1 MNLID
6 PLGDGLSAVTLK
18 KHIGSDLDIVETA
31 RVSTGADTPPEMGE
45 RERKLIRYLLRHQHG
60 SPFEHNLLT
69 FRIVC
74 PVFVDR
80 HLVKYRAG
88 VSKNEA
94 SGRYQELEE
103 EFFTPL
109 VWRAQAPSN
118 RQASVEA
125 EQPPEWHAYNRDLL
139 AETYQ
144 HIWTTYRELLAR
156 GVAREQARMVLP
168 LGLYVSSY
176 YTFNLRSLLHLIAQ
190 RDADGAQH
198 ETRLYARA
206 LAELSEPLFPVTF
219 GEWRALRGEG

>member
-1 MNLID
+1 MTD
-6 PLGDGLSAVTLK
+6 PLGDGLSAVQLI
-18 KHIGSDLDIVETA
+18 KHVGSDLDIVETA
-31 RVSTGADTPPEMGE
+31 RVSTGAEVPPEMGE

-60 SPFEHNLLT
+60 SPFEHNLMT
-69 FRIVC
+69 FHITC

-103 EFFTPL
+103 EFYAPL
-109 VWRAQAPSN
+109 VWRQQAESN

-125 EQPPEWHAYNRDLL
+125 EQPPEWHAYNRNIIT
-139 AETYQ
+139 EVYQ
-144 HIWTTYRELLAR
+144 EIWTAYRELLAR

-168 LGLYVSSY
+168 LGLYVQSR
-176 YTFNLRSLLHLIAQ
+176 YTFNLRSLLHLLSQ
-190 RDADGAQH
+190 RDHDGAQH
-198 ETRLYARA
+198 ETRLFARA

-219 GEWRALRGEG
+219 AEWRALRGEG